1 MYNFVILFE
10 QLNLLVFILLKRS
23 LVTLR
28 LRDFQKIFQRNTKH
42 ICDAKGVN
50 GIRI

>member
-10 QLNLLVFILLKRS
+10 QFDLLAFILPKNCI
-23 LVTLR
+23 VTLR
-28 LRDFQKIFQRNTKH
+28 LWDFQKIFQRNTKH

-50 GIRI
+50 CIRI